1 MSGWGCLTPGG
12 HDFPSARPKHPNI
25 SLALPSRPAV
35 GPLVSLAE
43 RCLLRKKD
51 GEEKL
56 EKTREE
62 GRRQAVAG
70 GKAREFWGTCSP
82 PPRPCMLS
90 QTRGQQGN
98 TSSSPHLLASL
109 IRPGSQTASSDPG
122 VTGLSKGVNK
132 KAAGLRSFS
141 GGSLKCELQS
151 PGNGAVQMPVTTS
164 QSPTPILLQQ
174 RRSPGPGSSKKPQ
187 PCSQSGKL
195 RLAALPGHLTILM
208 TQ

>member
-1 MSGWGCLTPGG
+1 MVRRS
-12 HDFPSARPKHPNI
+12 
-25 SLALPSRPAV
+25 
-35 GPLVSLAE
+35 
-43 RCLLRKKD
+43 LRKLGKK
-51 GEEKL
+51 GEGKL
-56 EKTREE
+56 LL
-62 GRRQAVAG
+62 V
-70 GKAREFWGTCSP
+70 GKLGSFGEPAPP